1 MGKIV
6 VAFLAAVLA
15 GHVVGAIFFTQ
26 FNLGALVELGAP
38 IDLVI
43 RARTTMQDIVGMF
56 PVYTIAVAVA
66 LFLGFSIAGIIVKR
80 LPQLRYLGFISA
92 GFVGFYAMHGLIE
105 ALAGVNLFWIA
116 KTSMGIL
123 FQAIAGAIGGYV
135 FVTIRDKQLRDHLDG

>member
-26 FNLGALVELGAP
+26 FNLAALIELGAP
-38 IDLVI
+38 IDLAI
-43 RARTTMQDIVGMF
+43 RARTTAQDIVGMF
-56 PVYTIAVAVA
+56 PVYTIAVTVA
-66 LFLGFSIAGIIVKR
+66 LLLGFSIAGLMVKR
-80 LPQLRYLGFISA
+80 LPQLRRLGFISA
-92 GFVGFYAMHGLIE
+92 GFVSFYAMHGLIE

-135 FVTIRDKQLRDHLDG
+135 FVTIRDRQLRDRLDG